1 MFSTFGANRKS
12 DFNRMQLIFWF
23 YAGLL
28 GSKKWVWAESGRDFE
43 GAIELISKDF
53 QQSLF
58 NYVKV
63 IEIENPR
70 VGGSIPPQATKIFKE
85 KPTLTSWLFCF
96 VWAVSGLLGIFN
108 SICLPIDCKYI
119 YYKKQLYVP
128 KNGLD

>member
-70 VGGSIPPQATKIFKE
+70 VGSSILPQATRID
-85 KPTLTSWLFCF
+85 TAHSD
-96 VWAVSGLLGIFN
+96 VSRFYFGDIRQ
-108 SICLPIDCKYI
+108 KY
-119 YYKKQLYVP
+119 
-128 KNGLD
+128 

>member
-1 MFSTFGANRKS
+1 
-12 DFNRMQLIFWF
+12 MQLIFWF

-70 VGGSIPPQATKIFKE
+70 VVGSIPTQATKNIWKSQQANFSE
-85 KPTLTSWLFCF
+85 LAFLFLC
-96 VWAVSGLLGIFN
+96 S
-108 SICLPIDCKYI
+108 P
-119 YYKKQLYVP
+119 
-128 KNGLD
+128 